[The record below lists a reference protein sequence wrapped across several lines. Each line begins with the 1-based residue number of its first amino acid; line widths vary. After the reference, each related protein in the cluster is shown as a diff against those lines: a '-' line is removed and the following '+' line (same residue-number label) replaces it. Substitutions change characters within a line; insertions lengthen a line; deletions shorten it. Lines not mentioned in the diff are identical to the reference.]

1 MDWTFLE
8 KKEKRKSHQGML
20 LFKGPLSED
29 EISQF
34 WK

>member
-1 MDWTFLE
+1 MDWTLME
-8 KKEKRKSHQGML
+8 KKKSHQGML
-20 LFKGPLSED
+20 LFKWPLSED